1 MKKTILLAALM
12 LGGIYGWAQNTDV
25 LLRSYLVVKNAMV
38 NSDGKS
44 ATSAVNAF
52 YEVLKNDASFAQKE
66 TLLKA
71 TEKLKS
77 APTLDKK
84 RAVFNEVSTT
94 MWQLVKA
101 NTKSKQTVY
110 YQYCPMKKA
119 YWLSTEKEIRN
130 PYYGESMLECGKV
143 VETKK

>member
-44 ATSAVNAF
+44 ATSAINAF
-52 YEVLKNDASFAQKE
+52 YEVLKNDAPFAQKE
-66 TLLKA
+66 ALLKA

-84 RAVFNEVSTT
+84 RAVLNEVSTT
-94 MWQLVKA
+94 LWQLVKV